1 LRQNDIPGTS
11 GSLNENAVMTAHWGR
26 ADLIVRSEVLGLQ
39 PDEVANST
47 DAAGVWLE
55 MPVFVVDDGPEQL
68 VTFTAPDAPSD
79 SRTGSGPHPTVATR
93 GTAVPAGRAT
103 DASWCNSRTTTTP
116 SGTSGTDP
124 TASFVCWYLNL
135 QTAFVRT
142 PDGYRTQDLELDLLV
157 FPDGTH
163 IVKDEEL
170 LDDRVA
176 EGRYSAELVAWI
188 RRYGQTLVERL
199 NPRGR
204 GGIDR
209 GRSGSP
215 IPRGTT
221 PRSPEPDQPV
231 RSGREPQPGTVGL

>member
-1 LRQNDIPGTS
+1 LRQNDIPGTR

-68 VTFTAPDAPSD
+68 VTFTAPDAPFRFPD
-79 SRTGSGPHPTVATR
+79 GVWPTPDGRHPWH
-93 GTAVPAGRAT
+93 GRAGWQGNGCLMVQQP
-103 DASWCNSRTTTTP
+103 DDHYAVWHFWDGPDRE
-116 SGTSGTDP
+116 
-124 TASFVCWYLNL
+124 FVCWYLNL

-199 NPRGR
+199 ESEGPWW
-204 GGIDR
+204 DR
-209 GRSGSP
+209 SWAQW
-215 IPRGTT
+215 
-221 PRSPEPDQPV
+221 EPDPAWHH
-231 RSGREPQPGTVGL
+231 PTLPGT